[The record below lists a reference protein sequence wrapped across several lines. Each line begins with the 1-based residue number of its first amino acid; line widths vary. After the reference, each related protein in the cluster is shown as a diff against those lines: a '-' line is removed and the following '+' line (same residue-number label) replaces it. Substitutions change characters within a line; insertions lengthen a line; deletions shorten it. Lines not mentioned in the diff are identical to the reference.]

1 VPRRRTRQSET
12 KRLARTRIKLLW
24 EQAARIAKTDPE
36 GARRRMQV
44 ASRVAQRARIKV
56 PQGIKRKICRKC
68 GTVLIPGESCRVRM
82 RNNRAKH
89 LTVTCIACGNIV
101 RYYVG

>member
-1 VPRRRTRQSET
+1 MPRRRTKQSET
-12 KRLARTRIKLLW
+12 KRLARARIEILW
-24 EQAARIAKTDPE
+24 EQASEMAKTDRE

-56 PQGIKRKICRKC
+56 PKDIRRKICRQC
-68 GTVLIPGESCRVRM
+68 GMVLIPGESCRVRM

-89 LTVTCIACGNIV
+89 LTVTCIACGNIA

>member
-1 VPRRRTRQSET
+1 MPRRRTKQSEA
-12 KRLARTRIKLLW
+12 KRLARTRIEILW
-24 EQAARIAKTDPE
+24 EQALEIAKTDRD

-44 ASRVAQRARIKV
+44 AARIAQRARIKV
-56 PQGIKRKICRKC
+56 PKDIKRKICRQC
-68 GTVLIPGESCRVRM
+68 GILLIPGENCRVRM

-89 LTVTCIACGNIV
+89 LTVTCIACGQIT

>member
-1 VPRRRTRQSET
+1 MPRRRSKQSET
-12 KRLARTRIKLLW
+12 KRLARARIKMLW
-24 EQAARIAKTDPE
+24 EHASKIAKTDRE

-56 PQGIKRKICRKC
+56 PKDIKRKICRQC
-68 GTVLIPGESCRVRM
+68 GIVLIPGESCRVRM

-89 LTVTCIACGNIV
+89 LTVTCIACGNIA
-101 RYYVG
+101 RYYVR